1 MILQVISGDPRI
13 DYIVWL
19 IVGII
24 LLTLM
29 LWLAVRAIISK
40 SKAKDK
46 KWMIL
51 LISIIALVVLPLI
64 SGVIAQ
70 LLNLIG
76 SIPASL
82 SWGTNYLGALVPIC
96 EFLLFL
102 ITLKFFLSESW
113 GNCVWVALLGLFLLY
128 LLYSFF
134 PVLHAGIGAVI

>member
-1 MILQVISGDPRI
+1 MILQSVFGDPTVE
-13 DYIVWL
+13 YIVWL

-24 LLTLM
+24 ILTLM
-29 LWLAVRAIISK
+29 LWLAVRIIVSK

-51 LISIIALVVLPLI
+51 LISVIALIVLPLI
-64 SGVIAQ
+64 SGIIGQ

-76 SIPASL
+76 QLPEL
-82 SWGTNYLGALVPIC
+82 LPWGVNYLGALVPII

-102 ITLKFFLSESW
+102 IIIKFFLSETW

-134 PVLHAGIGAVI
+134 PVLYSGIGGI